1 MKADS
6 SVGKHHRLFFWKAWG
21 AVVQLTFSHSSHS
34 NVCKRFAKEEDLS
47 YWLQFRSGF
56 SISVALHMKSL
67 LFPVLQVISCPAS
80 PAGILPAAAPPM
92 LQDVSVVTAVLHCRV
107 PSYPYQWELD
117 SSMPLHVCHV

>member
-1 MKADS
+1 MWENIIDC
-6 SVGKHHRLFFWKAWG
+6 FFWKAWG
-21 AVVQLTFSHSSHS
+21 AVVQLTFSHS

-67 LFPVLQVISCPAS
+67 LFPVLQVIACPAS
-80 PAGILPAAAPPM
+80 PAEILPSAAPPM
-92 LQDVSVVTAVLHCRV
+92 LQDVSAVTAVLHCHV
-107 PSYPYQWELD
+107 PSYLYQWELD